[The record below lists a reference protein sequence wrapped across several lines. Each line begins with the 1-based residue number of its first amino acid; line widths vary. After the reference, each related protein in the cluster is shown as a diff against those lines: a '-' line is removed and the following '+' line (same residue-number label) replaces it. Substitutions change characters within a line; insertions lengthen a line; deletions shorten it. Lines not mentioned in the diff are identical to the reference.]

1 MSRIQFEKTCDVAV
15 AGGGIAGI
23 AAALQSARSGMKTI
37 LIEKT
42 ILPGGLATTGLVY
55 IFLPLCDGNGRQVTF
70 GITEELIRASIQYGP
85 GAIPEKWHEGV
96 NAPEQERFRCVFSPA
111 AFMLALD
118 ELLENAG
125 VDIWFDTLLCDTEM
139 SGDKIT
145 AAIVEN
151 KSGRGRIRARCFID
165 ASGDCSLARSAGIP
179 CHDEYNFL
187 SIWALQ
193 YNNRMKNSGLGEN
206 LQMAVDGV
214 PWDVEKAPAGTVFRG
229 ISGKTVSDFVLKS
242 RKMLRDSYKRS
253 YAADPVSNT
262 PETLFAL
269 KVPAMPQFR
278 KIFGIDAA
286 YVLDSGENNRFFEDS
301 IGLVADWRKA
311 GPVWEIPYRTLIPE
325 KKIGA
330 FLAAG
335 RCTGAKNDAWEV
347 TRVIPPAAMTG
358 QAAGL
363 AAALSIRDGV
373 EPYALDV
380 KKLQAGLRAGGSFP
394 LHLEEIGLPAG
405 KR

>member
-1 MSRIQFEKTCDVAV
+1 MSRIQFEKTYDVAV
-15 AGGGIAGI
+15 IGGGIAGI
-23 AAALQSARSGMKTI
+23 AAALQSVRSGMKTI

-55 IFLPLCDGNGRQVTF
+55 IFLPLCDGFGRQVTF
-70 GITEELIRASIQYGP
+70 GITEELIRASFQYGP
-85 GAIPEKWHEGV
+85 GAIPEKWHQGV
-96 NAPEQERFRCVFSPA
+96 NAPENERFRSIFSPA

-139 SGDKIT
+139 NGEKIT

-151 KSGRGRIRARCFID
+151 KSGRGRIKARCFID
-165 ASGDCSLARSAGIP
+165 ASGDCSLARLAAIP

-187 SIWALQ
+187 SMWAIQ
-193 YNNRMKNSGLGEN
+193 YNEKMKNSDLGEH
-206 LQMAVDGV
+206 LQMVMDGV
-214 PWDVEKAPAGTVFRG
+214 PWDPEKAPAGTLFRG
-229 ISGKTVSDFVLKS
+229 ISGKTVTDFVLKS
-242 RKMLRDSYKRS
+242 RKMLRDSYKKA
-253 YAADPVSNT
+253 YAADPEHNT
-262 PETLFAL
+262 PDSLYAL

-278 KIFGIDAA
+278 KIYGIDAE

-311 GPVWEIPYRTLIPE
+311 GPVWEIPYRTLIPA

-358 QAAGL
+358 QVAGL
-363 AAALSIRDGV
+363 AAALSIRSGV
-373 EPYALDV
+373 EPYELDV
-380 KKLQAGLRAGGSFP
+380 KKLQAELASGYSFP
-394 LHLEEIGLPAG
+394 LHLEDIGLPAG
-405 KR
+405 KC